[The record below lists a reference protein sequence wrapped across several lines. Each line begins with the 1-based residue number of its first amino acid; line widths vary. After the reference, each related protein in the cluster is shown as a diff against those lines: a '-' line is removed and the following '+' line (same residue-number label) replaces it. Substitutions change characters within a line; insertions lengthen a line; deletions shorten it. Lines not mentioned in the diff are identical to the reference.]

1 MVINPK
7 ATYKLKLNERLAY
20 VSSEESGEDD
30 GKPVKFRPPLY
41 WIKGSLSVN
50 WTSYITAPYLP
61 NPNRCIHA
69 QSDGALSTRALPS
82 KVPVLVSKQP
92 R

>member
-1 MVINPK
+1 M
-7 ATYKLKLNERLAY
+7 Y

-30 GKPVKFRPPLY
+30 GKPVKYRPPLY